1 MKSNATIAMKLIN
14 VVLHRP
20 IYSRNI
26 GMCARAIANMGASR
40 LILIAPQGDL
50 SHEAKQ
56 GAAHA
61 QTILRKATAYASL
74 NDFHAAEGS
83 GLRIALSGR
92 DGSLHGPRPLDV
104 LFKEWT
110 NQADHLITQP
120 NLPLYLMFGPEDDGL
135 SNEEMQLCHAVCYLP
150 TFGEITSLN
159 LSHAVLLALYIARAG
174 LKSGAEEKAAKH
186 QSEVMPEPLYYPS
199 ETIRKWLEA
208 LGFDL
213 SAKRVN
219 VEKTLNRIFLS
230 HAPAEEELRIL
241 DSVLQQTVRRLRK

>member
-1 MKSNATIAMKLIN
+1 
-14 VVLHRP
+14 
-20 IYSRNI
+20 
-26 GMCARAIANMGASR
+26 MGASR
-40 LILIAPQGDL
+40 LILIGPEGDL

-61 QTILRKATAYASL
+61 QSILRGATIYPTLA
-74 NDFHAAEGS
+74 DFHAAEGS
-83 GLRIALSGR
+83 GVRIALSGR
-92 DGSLHGPRPLDV
+92 DGSLHGPRSLDV
-104 LFKEWT
+104 LFNEWAE
-110 NQADHLITQP
+110 QADHLINQSK
-120 NLPLYLMFGPEDDGL
+120 LPLYLMFGPEDDGL

-174 LKSGAEEKAAKH
+174 LKSRVEETSALVQQEPA
-186 QSEVMPEPLYYPS
+186 PEPLYYPS
-199 ETIRKWLEA
+199 ETIRKWLET

-213 SAKRVN
+213 TAKRVN

-241 DSVLQQTVRRLRK
+241 DSVLQQTVRRLKK